1 MKSFAAFALT
11 VLLKATS
18 AMKVELISDEFDRN
32 GHSVVCYFSST
43 KDD

>member
-11 VLLKATS
+11 VLLKAAS
-18 AMKVELISDEFDRN
+18 AMKVELVADEINRN
-32 GHSVVCYFSST
+32 GHSVVCYFSSM